1 MQILVFG
8 AGVIGR
14 TYAARLAAAG
24 HDVSIL
30 ARGSAVDD
38 LRVNGIRLT
47 RERADDVLAFPQ
59 VVDNVGKVG
68 HVDLAIVAVRLDQV
82 DAALVSLS
90 RLDADVVASFTNLP
104 LGTEKFVRTFGA
116 DRFVSAFPGIAGRLD
131 EEGTVHYTQV
141 LQQPTMIGP
150 DPRRETLVSALT
162 SAQFPVAATKDMDA
176 WLKTHSIFI
185 SAFESALAAVGGD
198 ARALA
203 SDGDA
208 VRELVRAVREGFTVL
223 RGKGVPIT
231 PTALSVIF
239 ERMPLWFATRFW
251 RNQLAGELGTLAL
264 APHAM
269 ATQHSELPALQQQVR
284 TLLGGTATPR
294 LERLYASFR

>member
-1 MQILVFG
+1 MRILVFG

-38 LRVNGIRLT
+38 LRVNGIRLA
-47 RERADDVLAFPQ
+47 REGAGNLLAFPR
-59 VVDNVGKVG
+59 VVRNVGDAG

-90 RLDADVVASFTNLP
+90 ELDADVVTCFTNLP
-104 LGTEKFVRTFGA
+104 LGTEQFVRKFGDA
-116 DRFVSAFPGIAGRLD
+116 RFVSAFPGIAGRLD
-131 EEGTVHYTQV
+131 VDGTVHYTQV
-141 LQQPTMIGP
+141 AQQPTVIGP
-150 DPRRETLVSALT
+150 ETRRETLVSALT
-162 SAQFPVAATKDMDA
+162 SAQFPITATKDMEA

-208 VRELVRAVREGFTVL
+208 VRELVRAVREGFAAL
-223 RGKGVPIT
+223 HSIGVPIT
-231 PTALSVIF
+231 PTALRVIF
-239 ERMPLWFATRFW
+239 QRMPIWFATRYW
-251 RNQLAGELGTLAL
+251 CNQLAGELGKLAL

-269 ATQHSELPALQQQVR
+269 ATRHSELPALQQQVR
-284 TLLGGTATPR
+284 ALLGGTAPPR
-294 LERLYASFR
+294 LEDLYAASQ